1 MIKATACHSVLLGL
15 TLTLAPVVVAA
26 NDFDVITAPAMVAP
40 LATKA
45 TLTEI
50 TQAGEQAIAV
60 GDFGVIVRREAAGAW
75 QQAAVPSSVYFT
87 AVDFANAK
95 HGWAVGHH
103 GVIVHSSDGGAT
115 WQTQLDGFTL
125 IDLQITAFEQRLID
139 LQQQLDSGELDDDTL
154 MLVEEQL
161 MSVEFLLD
169 NARFAKEE
177 GPTRPFL
184 DVIALS
190 EDIVIAVGAYGTAV
204 RSTDGGASWQVLDAE
219 INNPSE
225 FHFNALATDGT
236 ALYLAGEQGLLF
248 KSDDQGASFYEIEP
262 PYSGSYFGL
271 FVDTQRRLWAFGLRG
286 NVFYSDDQGASFAQV
301 RLSNRVNINAAADA
315 YDGGVY
321 LVGNAGMVA
330 HIDATGVVQEINH
343 PSGAT
348 LTDVLVMPDQ
358 SLTLVGQQGV
368 LTMPAMAQK

>member
-26 NDFDVITAPAMVAP
+26 NDFDVITAPAMAAP
-40 LATKA
+40 LATSA
-45 TLTEI
+45 TLSEI
-50 TQAGEQAIAV
+50 TRAGEQTIAV
-60 GDFGVIVRREAAGAW
+60 GDFGVIVRSEAGAAW
-75 QQAAVPSSVYFT
+75 QQATVPSSVYFT
-87 AVDFANAK
+87 AVDFADASQ
-95 HGWAVGHH
+95 GWAVGHH

-115 WQTQLDGFTL
+115 WQTQLDGFAL
-125 IDLQITAFEQRLID
+125 IDLQITAFEQRLVD
-139 LQQQLDSGELDDDTL
+139 LQQQLDSGELDDDTY

-161 MSVEFLLD
+161 MSAEFLLD

-190 EDIVIAVGAYGTAV
+190 DQIVVAVGAYGTVV

-219 INNPSE
+219 LNNPNE
-225 FHFNALATDGT
+225 FHLNALATDGT
-236 ALYLAGEQGLLF
+236 AIYLAGEQGLLF
-248 KSDDQGASFYEIEP
+248 RSDDQGASFYDIEP

-271 FVDTQRRLWAFGLRG
+271 FVDSQQRLWAFGLRG
-286 NVFYSDDQGASFAQV
+286 NVFYSDDQGDSFEQV
-301 RLSNRVNINAAADA
+301 RLSNRVNINAAVDGI
-315 YDGGVY
+315 DGGVY

-330 HIDATGVVQEINH
+330 HIDASGGIRETNH

-348 LTDVLVMPDQ
+348 LTDLLVMPDQ
-358 SLTLVGQQGV
+358 SLTLVGQQGI
-368 LTMPAMAQK
+368 LTMPAMAQE